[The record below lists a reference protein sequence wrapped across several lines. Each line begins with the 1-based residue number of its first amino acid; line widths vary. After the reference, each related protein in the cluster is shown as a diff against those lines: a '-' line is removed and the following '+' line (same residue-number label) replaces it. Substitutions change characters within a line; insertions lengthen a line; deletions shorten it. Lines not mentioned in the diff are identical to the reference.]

1 MNPQIPGTFFQKHI
15 VQIVI
20 ILVTSVIVTAGIDF
34 LLPSSLPLILHD
46 GMRPGISRIDR
57 NDLRYT
63 ELKVAYNEL
72 SQGSC
77 ILIDVRDESEFM
89 KSHPAGA
96 INVPY
101 HESEEIYGE
110 FSDKVSVDKK
120 IYILCEGALCAMS
133 VRIASHLAELG
144 YKNTI
149 IIRRDFK
156 EWKRLN
162 LPTETG
168 SGENINMNTK

>member
-1 MNPQIPGTFFQKHI
+1 MKQQIPGAFFQKRI
-15 VQIVI
+15 VHIVI
-20 ILVTSVIVTAGIDF
+20 ILFTSVIVTAGIDF
-34 LLPSSLPLILHD
+34 LLPSALPLILHD
-46 GMRPGISRIDR
+46 GMRPGISKNDR
-57 NDLRYT
+57 NDLMYT

-72 SQGSC
+72 SQGNC

-89 KSHPAGA
+89 KLHPVGS
-96 INVPY
+96 INLPF

-149 IIRRDFK
+149 IIKRDFK
-156 EWKRLN
+156 EWQRLN

-168 SGENINMNTK
+168 SEENTNIK